1 MVLVDIPARIC
12 PAQLPAK
19 IDRIIAQPQF
29 DRSRWGILI
38 QPLGTSKKTQSA
50 LYDRASKDF
59 FLPASSAKLFTTAAS
74 LLKLGSGD
82 RIRTS
87 IVGTPDRL
95 RLVGQGDPTMGD
107 SQLQSLVQ
115 QLKKQNIQTIGQ
127 LTLDDRAF
135 GDDPVNPTWEWGDMQ
150 EGDAPFVNSLILNGN
165 ATKLTLTPQQLG
177 KPLRVQWQNP
187 ADIAGWT
194 IDNRTQTV
202 GKDQPEF
209 TSITRDVSQP
219 ILHITGHL
227 KAGGT
232 PESLDIAAPN
242 PAQIWRDRLST
253 QLRQANI
260 TVKNISLLVDRSTVV
275 PLDTGKVLAFVES
288 PPLLELINETHR
300 SSNNLYAEAMLKRL
314 GAGTTEGGIK
324 VVQTILSQHG
334 VEAQG
339 YQLVDGAGLS
349 RQNLVSP
356 VALVQVL
363 QAMNGQDDYRR
374 SLPVAGQTGTLRNRF
389 QNTPAQGIVQAKT
402 GTVTNV
408 SALAGYIT
416 PPQYPPLVFSILL
429 NQSIATPA
437 IQRAAI
443 DEIVLLLTQLK
454 SCE

>member
-1 MVLVDIPARIC
+1 MVLVDLPARIC

-19 IDRIIAQPQF
+19 IDRIIAQSQF
-29 DRSRWGILI
+29 DRARWGILI
-38 QPLGTSKKTQSA
+38 QPLQDARKTQSA

-74 LLKLGSGD
+74 LLKLGSRD

-87 IVGTPDRL
+87 IVGTPDQL

-115 QLKKQNIQTIGQ
+115 QLKQKNIQTIGQ

-150 EGDAPFVNSLILNGN
+150 EGDAPVVNSLILNGN

-177 KPLRVQWQNP
+177 KPLQVQWANP

-202 GKDQPEF
+202 GPNQPEF
-209 TSITRDVSQP
+209 TKISRDVSQP
-219 ILHITGHL
+219 ILHITGQL

-232 PESLDIAAPN
+232 AESIDIAAPN
-242 PAQIWRDRLST
+242 PAQLWRDRLST
-253 QLRQANI
+253 QLKRANI
-260 TVKNISLLVDRSTVV
+260 TVKNITLLIDRSTVL
-275 PLDTGKVLAFVES
+275 PLDTGKEVAFVES
-288 PPLLELINETHR
+288 PPLLDLINETHR
-300 SSNNLYAEAMLKRL
+300 SSDNLYAEALLKRL
-314 GAGTTEGGIK
+314 GAGTTDRGIQ
-324 VVQTILSQHG
+324 VVQTILSQYG

-339 YQLVDGAGLS
+339 YQLADGSGLS

-356 VALVQVL
+356 AALVQVL
-363 QAMNGQDDYRR
+363 QAINGQDDYRR

-389 QNTPAQGIVQAKT
+389 KNTLAEGIVQAKT
-402 GTVTNV
+402 GTLTNV

-416 PPQYPPLVFSILL
+416 PAQYPPLVFSILL

-437 IQRAAI
+437 VQRAAI